1 MIQKIKKLR
10 NYANAERASVAKGQH
25 KSGTYSRSAGDN
37 AQIALAKIEKEL
49 EAMYEVLCE
58 AQASPAVIIKM

>member
-10 NYANAERASVAKGQH
+10 NYANAERASLANKQY
-25 KSGTYSRSAGDN
+25 KNGTYSRSAGDN

-49 EAMYEVLCE
+49 ESMYEVLCE

>member
-10 NYANAERASVAKGQH
+10 NYANAERASLANKQY
-25 KSGTYSRSAGDN
+25 KNGTYSRDGGDN
-37 AQIALAKIEKEL
+37 AQRALIYLEQEL
-49 EAMYEVLCE
+49 EKLYEVLCE